1 MYPQNTTHS
10 CLLSCTSPERF
21 SYSPPF
27 TQMKWGIPVGTPL
40 DDKESVTHLS
50 SCNTTHKR
58 ETPGTNPEALFC
70 STYAAESGLCLQ
82 AAKQCR
88 YVQPSNR
95 LVVDTHCNYQTALVP
110 RQFLMWCLP
119 TPQQL
124 ELLAYSGTLLAKS
137 CPKMK

>member
-1 MYPQNTTHS
+1 MVLFKPFMV
-10 CLLSCTSPERF
+10 TSMLGPGE
-21 SYSPPF
+21 
-27 TQMKWGIPVGTPL
+27 GLG
-40 DDKESVTHLS
+40 S
-50 SCNTTHKR
+50 SHKR
-58 ETPGTNPEALFC
+58 ETSGTNPEALYC
-70 STYAAESGLCLQ
+70 ITYAVEFGLFVQ
-82 AAKQCR
+82 SAKMCH